1 MGLAEESEQQQKS
14 KEKSNR
20 SHVKRISF
28 HLFALLFN
36 VTLHLSLIS
45 YARPP

>member
-14 KEKSNR
+14 QEKKSNR

-45 YARPP
+45 YAR